1 MLNSL
6 KNDIKKYFAEAKMMQ
21 LATVR
26 DNKPWICNVW
36 FVSDKDLN
44 IYWISSTTRRHSEE
58 IKDNEHV
65 AAAMCMV
72 SDPSDTSKSGI
83 QLEGVA
89 HEVTNPV
96 EMAKALKLYVARG
109 IFTLDQVKKFMADVT
124 KPHRF
129 YKITPNRIVLF
140 DPGKKESAQ
149 EYTISKE

>member
-1 MLNSL
+1 MNSL

-129 YKITPNRIVLF
+129 YKITPRRIIYSNPAPREL
-140 DPGKKESAQ
+140 DLG
-149 EYTISKE
+149 ISNHD